1 MYDFDEKICLE
12 ISGNHRNKVLHYL
25 KNRAEMYKIYVHRD
39 YFKDEEIITIKPWGK
54 SGSRMRYGLYQ
65 DLDRYSFLALKK
77 MMKYQGKRIIKI
89 VLKPEI
95 VMGLYLNYGLK
106 MRRLDLA
113 LIEYLKQIFKK
124 DVCIERSWSLSY
136 QAIHENLY
144 ICTETNTLEKIEK
157 QYIEIL

>member
-1 MYDFDEKICLE
+1 MYKFNEKIYLAV
-12 ISGNHRNKVLHYL
+12 SGNHRNKVLHYL

-54 SGSRMRYGLYQ
+54 SGSGMRYGLYQ

-77 MMKYQGKRIIKI
+77 MMKYQGKRIIEI

-95 VMGLYLNYGLK
+95 VVALYLNYGVK
-106 MRRLDLA
+106 IHTVEGA
-113 LIEYLKQIFKK
+113 LIEYIKQIFKK
-124 DVCIERSWSLSY
+124 DVYVTHSWDVCTYS
-136 QAIHENLY
+136 IHEAKY
-144 ICTETNTLEKIEK
+144 ICTETNTLEKVEK

>member
-1 MYDFDEKICLE
+1 MYKFNEKIYLAV
-12 ISGNHRNKVLHYL
+12 SGNHRNKVLHYL

-54 SGSRMRYGLYQ
+54 SGSGMRYGLYL

-77 MMKYQGKRIIKI
+77 MMKYQGKRIIEI

-95 VMGLYLNYGLK
+95 VVALYLNYGVK
-106 MRRLDLA
+106 IRTVEGA
-113 LIEYLKQIFKK
+113 LIEYIKQIFKK
-124 DVCIERSWSLSY
+124 DVYVTHSWDVCTYS
-136 QAIHENLY
+136 IHEKKY
-144 ICTETNTLEKIEK
+144 ICTETNTLEKVEK